1 MSVEYETARHPAEI
15 KAIRRTTLRSILIR
29 LSRKRTMP
37 TAMNTARTTMN
48 RKLKISGNGCSQF
61 PIPTD
66 KAAMMA
72 AAASNQTTALE
83 SEVSF
88 RLIEAGNGLRE
99 LSGGLLKVTLAISE

>member
-1 MSVEYETARHPAEI
+1 
-15 KAIRRTTLRSILIR
+15 
-29 LSRKRTMP
+29 
-37 TAMNTARTTMN
+37 
-48 RKLKISGNGCSQF
+48 
-61 PIPTD
+61 
-66 KAAMMA
+66 MMA